1 MSFATL
7 AITRPFNFANEN
19 SRGDPFLI
27 QTSVSGNIL
36 AGNRARALRKEKQNA
51 WVKRTLPLAEE
62 DMRKA
67 KACEEMILYE
77 RAAVNNPSN
86 ATINVNQVHSP
97 HSSNR
102 QSGTTIPKET
112 TLQEFENAVARLGS
126 LRLRWQGGRVA
137 RC

>member
-7 AITRPFNFANEN
+7 AITRHFNFANEN

-112 TLQEFENAVARLGS
+112 TLQEFENAVVSYIKDTTLPERTGN
-126 LRLRWQGGRVA
+126 
-137 RC
+137 